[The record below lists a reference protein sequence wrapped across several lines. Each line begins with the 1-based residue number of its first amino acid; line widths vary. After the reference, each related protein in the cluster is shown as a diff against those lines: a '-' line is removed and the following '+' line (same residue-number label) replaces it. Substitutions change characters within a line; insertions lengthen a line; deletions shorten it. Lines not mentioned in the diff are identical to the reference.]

1 MKSLK
6 VSSVILFLISMNLN
20 GQNLIGYSEPE
31 IRQYMKENQKDMTYQ
46 NFVNNSTFKYLK
58 YSDRDET
65 VTTLFFLNEKLVCK
79 SVRYICDKSLK
90 NNKTK
95 ELNTLYKKVS
105 DNEWIDTKNGKN
117 YKIDL
122 KEDEWSFNVSITI
135 KE

>member
-1 MKSLK
+1 MNLIK

-20 GQNLIGYSEPE
+20 GQNLIGYSEKE
-31 IRQYMKENQKDMTYQ
+31 IRQYMTDNQKNMKFQ
-46 NFVNNSTFKYLK
+46 NFINNSTFKYLK
-58 YSDRDET
+58 YSDNDET
-65 VTTLFFLNEKLVCK
+65 VTALFFMNDQLLCK

-90 NNKTK
+90 TAKTK

-105 DNEWIDTKNGKN
+105 DNEWVEIKNGKN
-117 YKIDL
+117 YKIDM